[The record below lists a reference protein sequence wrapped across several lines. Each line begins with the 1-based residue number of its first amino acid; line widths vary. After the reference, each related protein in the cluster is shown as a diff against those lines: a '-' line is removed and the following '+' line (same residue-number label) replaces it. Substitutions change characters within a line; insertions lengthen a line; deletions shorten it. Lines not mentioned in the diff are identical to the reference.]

1 MSNSNAT
8 EALVEGVGIVETK
21 YLTFNRP
28 GRELCLESG
37 EKLHPFTLAY
47 ETYGKLNAHK
57 TNTILVFHA
66 LSGDAHVAGKN
77 SADDPKSGWWDFIV
91 GPGRPFDTDKF
102 FVVCANVIG
111 GCKGSTGPSTIN
123 PLTGKAFGLDFP
135 IITIK
140 DMVKAH
146 AQLMDYLGIEKVL
159 CVVGGSMGGMQA
171 LQWAVDY
178 PERAV
183 CAIPIAC
190 AARLSAQGIA
200 FNEVGRRAIT
210 SDPKWRG
217 GTYTNGDGPDIGLA
231 LARMIGHITYLSE
244 ESLQQRFGRRLQV
257 EKLGYSFQAEFQVE
271 SYLHH
276 KGLAF
281 TKRFDAN
288 TYLYITKAMDYFDLT
303 GGHHGGSLVKALSGV
318 KSRFLVISFTSDWLY
333 PSAESRNIV
342 KALQAVGAEVAYCD
356 MDSPYGH
363 DSFLLD
369 IPGFADLIKG
379 YLQGIWREVYGNGKP

>member
-1 MSNSNAT
+1 M
-8 EALVEGVGIVETK
+8 
-21 YLTFNRP
+21 
-28 GRELCLESG
+28 
-37 EKLHPFTLAY
+37 
-47 ETYGKLNAHK
+47 
-57 TNTILVFHA
+57 
-66 LSGDAHVAGKN
+66 
-77 SADDPKSGWWDFIV
+77 V

-102 FVVCANVIG
+102 YMVCANVIG
-111 GCKGSTGPSTIN
+111 GCKGSTGPSAIN
-123 PLTGKAFGLDFP
+123 PASGKPFGLDFP
-135 IITIK
+135 IITIR
-140 DMVKAH
+140 DMVKGH
-146 AQLMDYLGIEKVL
+146 AQLLDYLGIEKAL
-159 CVVGGSMGGMQA
+159 CVVGGSMGGMQV

-190 AARLSAQGIA
+190 SARLSAQGIA

-210 SDPKWRG
+210 SDPKWNG
-217 GTYTNGDGPDIGLA
+217 GKYVNGDGPDVGLA

-244 ESLQQRFGRRLQV
+244 ESLQSKFGRRLKV
-257 EKLGYSFQAEFQVE
+257 EKLGYSFQTEFQVE

-276 KGLAF
+276 QGLAF

-303 GGHHGGSLVKALSGV
+303 EAHGGSLIKALSGV

-333 PSAESRNIV
+333 PSAESRHIV

-356 MDSPYGH
+356 MDSPFGH

-369 IPGFADLIKG
+369 VPGFTDLIGG
-379 YLQGIWREVYGNGKP
+379 YLQDVWREVNGNGE